1 MARRIGPV
9 CRLCRRE
16 GLKLFLKG
24 ARCLS
29 SKCAFER
36 RGFVPGQHGQSLSA
50 RRRKSSD
57 YLLQLREKQKM
68 RRIYGVLEAQFRR
81 YFREALRRRGVTG
94 SELLV
99 LLERRLDNV
108 VYRMG
113 FAPSR
118 AAARQM
124 VTHAHFTVN
133 GHPVNIPSYLVKP
146 NDVIAVREVSRR
158 LTQFKELAA
167 ERDISYTPPAW
178 LQADRATLTGRVLAL
193 PKREDIDVPVNE
205 QLVVEY
211 YSR

>member
-36 RGFVPGQHGQSLSA
+36 RGFVPGQHGQTT
-50 RRRKSSD
+50 RRRQKSSD
-57 YLLQLREKQKM
+57 YLLQLREKQKL
-68 RRIYGVLEAQFRR
+68 RRIYGILEAQFRR

-94 SELLV
+94 SELLI
-99 LLERRLDNV
+99 LLERRLDNA

-124 VTHAHFTVN
+124 VTHAHLTVN
-133 GHPVNIPSYLVKP
+133 GHPVDVPSYLVKP
-146 NDVIAVREVSRR
+146 NDVIAVREVSRK

-167 ERDISYTPPAW
+167 NREASSAAPSW
-178 LQADRATLTGRVLAL
+178 LQADLSTLTGRVVAL
-193 PKREDIDVPVNE
+193 PRREDIDVPVNE

>member
-16 GLKLFLKG
+16 GQKLFLKG

-36 RGFVPGQHGQSLSA
+36 RGFVPGQHGQSLKS

-94 SELLV
+94 AELLI

-108 VYRMG
+108 LYRMG

-146 NDVIAVREVSRR
+146 NDVIAVRESSRR

-167 ERDISYTPPAW
+167 ERDISYAPPAW